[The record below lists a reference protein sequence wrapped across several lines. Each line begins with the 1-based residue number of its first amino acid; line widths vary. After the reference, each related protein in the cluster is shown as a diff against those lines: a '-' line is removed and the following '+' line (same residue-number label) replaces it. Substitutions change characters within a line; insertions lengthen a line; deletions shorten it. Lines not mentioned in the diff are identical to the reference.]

1 MHVSNSM
8 QHTYQEG
15 LETWQE
21 LHSVQLQCLIELVA
35 LRYSV
40 NGERQGCHSVLIL
53 IALKLHCMQVAA
65 LV

>member
-35 LRYSV
+35 LRYSACKW
-40 NGERQGCHSVLIL
+40 GETSEHGIQFDTVF
-53 IALKLHCMQVAA
+53 
-65 LV
+65 